1 MYSFIICL
9 LLLIGSY
16 FIYGKIL
23 ERVVGVDESR
33 PTPVQRLEDGVD
45 YTPMSRIKNFLVHFL
60 NIAGLGPI
68 FGVIQGA
75 VFGPSAFLW
84 ITFGTIFIGAVH
96 DFFSGFLSLRND
108 GYTMPNII
116 SKYLGKKVQK
126 FIAFIT
132 ILTGILVASVFS
144 TGSATL
150 LNSITSVPVLV
161 WTIII
166 FIYFLIA
173 TLFPLDKIIGRVYPI
188 FGLLFLIMVILITGT
203 LILSPNYTI
212 PEFTTPGLYL
222 TDKPLF
228 PFLFITIACGAISG
242 FHASQSPIVARSM
255 KNENDARPVF
265 FGAMVL
271 EGITALCWAANEND
285 ARPVFFGAMVLEG
298 ITALCWAAVTLAF
311 FHSQPQL
318 AASFA
323 GTPSIGV
330 YEMSSKL
337 LNPLGVALI
346 IFGVVICPITSG
358 DTALRSARITIS
370 DEWHI
375 DQKKLISRLK
385 IAFPLFLISFA
396 LTFVDFSLIWRYFA
410 WLQLIVA
417 VAVLLSG
424 TVYLIQKKKHY
435 IITLIPSII
444 CILISFGYILQA
456 PEGLRLPAMIANI
469 ISVILT
475 IIITAIFLKKYKF
488 NNDKTADE
496 TS

>member
-45 YTPMSRIKNFLVHFL
+45 YTPLSRIKNFLIHFL

-75 VFGPSAFLW
+75 IFGPAAFIW
-84 ITFGTIFIGAVH
+84 ITFGTIFIGVVH
-96 DFFSGFLSLRND
+96 DFLSGFLSLRND

-173 TLFPLDKIIGRVYPI
+173 TLFPLDKIIGRIYPI

-203 LILSPNYTI
+203 LILNPNYTI

-222 TDKPLF
+222 TDKPIF

-255 KNENDARPVF
+255 K
-265 FGAMVL
+265 
-271 EGITALCWAANEND
+271 NEND

-435 IITLIPSII
+435 MITLIPSII